1 MGVGKFAGR
10 VELKYWSSSSRC
22 WYCRQPSVMGDF
34 KKGMMHHG
42 YIRHYDGYKSTMDGW
57 DCETRSYKRCLG
69 SSTRGKTCLVAS
81 TRRRELLACLS
92 SGVGLLMTL
101 EESRVGAVE
110 AEMVVSSVSEL
121 SHAIEKAPPGKVI
134 VLAPGR

>member
-1 MGVGKFAGR
+1 MVVTNLVGR
-10 VELKYWSSSSRC
+10 VELKYCSSSSC
-22 WYCRQPSVMGDF
+22 WYCRQSSVMGDF
-34 KKGMMHHG
+34 LMKGMMHYG
-42 YIRHYDGYKSTMDGW
+42 YIRPYKSTVDGW
-57 DCETRSYKRCLG
+57 DCEDRTQKRCLG
-69 SSTRGKTCLVAS
+69 PCTRGKKCLVAG

-92 SGVGLLMTL
+92 SGFGLLMNV

-121 SHAIEKAPPGKVI
+121 SHAIEKAPPGTVI